1 MFVDGKAV
9 VITGA
14 TRGIGF
20 ETAKKFLL
28 DGAKVAVLG
37 SKPETVENA
46 VSKLK
51 EENKDFQ
58 VEGFCPNLTDESEV
72 SNCFEKIK
80 SIFGKIDVL
89 INNAGISSKTHLE
102 DFSPEEFD
110 RISNLNIKAVYV
122 CSKAVLPYL
131 KETKGVILNTSSMV
145 SVYGQPSGF
154 MYPASKFAV
163 NGITKSLSRELAPFG
178 IRVNAVAPGITETD
192 MVSALPKEMIEPLIK
207 TIPLGR
213 IGKPED
219 IANAFLFLAS
229 SMASYIT
236 GDILH
241 VDGAARA

>member
-37 SKPETVENA
+37 SRPETVENA

-80 SIFGKIDVL
+80 SIFGKIV
-89 INNAGISSKTHLE
+89 NC
-102 DFSPEEFD
+102 F
-110 RISNLNIKAVYV
+110 NIR
-122 CSKAVLPYL
+122 CG
-131 KETKGVILNTSSMV
+131 T
-145 SVYGQPSGF
+145 
-154 MYPASKFAV
+154 
-163 NGITKSLSRELAPFG
+163 
-178 IRVNAVAPGITETD
+178 
-192 MVSALPKEMIEPLIK
+192 
-207 TIPLGR
+207 
-213 IGKPED
+213 
-219 IANAFLFLAS
+219 
-229 SMASYIT
+229 
-236 GDILH
+236 
-241 VDGAARA
+241 